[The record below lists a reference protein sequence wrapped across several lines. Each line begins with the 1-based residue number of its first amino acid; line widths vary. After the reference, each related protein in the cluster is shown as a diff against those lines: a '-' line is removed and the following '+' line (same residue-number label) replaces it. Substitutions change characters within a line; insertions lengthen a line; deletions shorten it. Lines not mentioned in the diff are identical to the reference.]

1 MKIGT
6 AGSIVV
12 TEEQKQEL
20 AELGH
25 ALFACPEL
33 GFKEVKSSGILT
45 SFLVKE
51 GISVETGLSVT
62 GLKAQLG
69 TGKGYHIALVADMDA
84 LEVRIE
90 DRPCAFHSCGHSIQT
105 AVMAYAMKLLKERGI
120 AEKSGGRVSFIAAPA
135 EEFIDLDSR
144 RAMQKNG
151 QIQYLSGKQDMIANG
166 VFDDVDCVISMH
178 VNGDSGDLM
187 FDIQSTLAGFT
198 VKKAVFHGKAS
209 HSGAAPHLGRNAL
222 HAASLTMD
230 AVAYMKDQFPSEAGL
245 QIHPVLTSCGGSVN
259 VIPEEAVLETY
270 IRANTLE
277 MLLEAE
283 KKFDDCVIH
292 CAKALGMT
300 AQIEQTTGYMPL
312 RQSEGIS
319 SVIYRQMLSLCR
331 EEQIVKQV
339 VSGASGDI
347 GDLGYLI
354 PAVQFGFS
362 GISGRIHSAEFAV
375 SDEEN
380 VYFNTL
386 KIVTAAVE
394 EILTNP
400 ELQVKNPDF
409 LKKKE
414 FYMKEWLH
422 HPLEEQKKE

>member
-178 VNGDSGDLM
+178 VNGDSEDLM

-312 RQSEGIS
+312 RQSEEIS
-319 SVIYRQMLSLCR
+319 SVIHRQMLSLCR

-362 GISGRIHSAEFAV
+362 GISGRIHSAEFVV

>member
-6 AGSIVV
+6 AGSILV

-51 GISVETGLSVT
+51 GIPVETGLSVT

-84 LEVRIE
+84 LEVRAE
-90 DRPCAFHSCGHSIQT
+90 DRLCAFHSCGHSIQT

-144 RAMQKNG
+144 RAMKREG
-151 QIQYLSGKQDMIANG
+151 KIQYFSGKQDMIANG

-178 VNGDSGDLM
+178 VNGDSGDLK
-187 FDIQSTLAGFT
+187 FDIQSALAGFT
-198 VKKAVFHGKAS
+198 VKKAVFHGTAS

-245 QIHPVLTSCGGSVN
+245 QMHPVLTSCGGSVN
-259 VIPEEAVLETY
+259 VIPEKAVLETY

-292 CAKALGMT
+292 CARALGMT

-312 RQSEGIS
+312 RQSEEIS
-319 SVIYRQMLSLCR
+319 AVIHRQMLSLCR

-362 GISGRIHSAEFAV
+362 GISGRIHSAEFTV

-380 VYFNTL
+380 AYFNTL

>member
-6 AGSIVV
+6 AGSILV

-51 GISVETGLSVT
+51 GIPVETGLSVT

-84 LEVRIE
+84 LEVRAG

-144 RAMQKNG
+144 RAMKREG
-151 QIQYLSGKQDMIANG
+151 KIQYFSGKQDMIANG
-166 VFDDVDCVISMH
+166 IFDDVDCVISMH
-178 VNGDSGDLM
+178 VNGDSGDLK
-187 FDIQSTLAGFT
+187 FDIQSALTGFT
-198 VKKAVFHGKAS
+198 VKKAVFHGTAS

-230 AVAYMKDQFPSEAGL
+230 AVAYMKDQFPPEAGL

-312 RQSEGIS
+312 RQSEEIS
-319 SVIYRQMLSLCR
+319 AVIHRQMLSLCR

-362 GISGRIHSAEFAV
+362 GISGRIHSAEFTV

-422 HPLEEQKKE
+422 HPLEEQKRE

>member
-51 GISVETGLSVT
+51 GIPVETGLSVT

-245 QIHPVLTSCGGSVN
+245 QIHPVITSCGGSVN

-277 MLLEAE
+277 TLLEAE

-312 RQSEGIS
+312 CQSEEIS
-319 SVIYRQMLSLCR
+319 SVIHRQMLSLCR

-375 SDEEN
+375 SNEEN

>member
-6 AGSIVV
+6 AGSMVL

-45 SFLVKE
+45 SFLIKE
-51 GISVETGLSVT
+51 GFSVETGLSVT
-62 GLKAQLG
+62 GLKAGLG
-69 TGKGYHIALVADMDA
+69 TGDGYHIALVADMDA
-84 LEVRIE
+84 LEVRIQ
-90 DRPCAFHSCGHSIQT
+90 DQPCAFHSCGHSIQT

-135 EEFIDLDSR
+135 EEFIDFDSR
-144 RAMQKNG
+144 RAMQKEG
-151 QIQYLSGKQDMIANG
+151 KIQYFSGKQDMIANG

-178 VNGDSGDLM
+178 VNGDSGELM
-187 FDIQSTLAGFT
+187 FDVQSSLAGFA
-198 VKKAVFHGKAS
+198 VKKAVFHGRAS

-222 HAASLTMD
+222 HAASLAMN
-230 AVAYMKDQFPSEAGL
+230 AIAYMKDQFPAEAGL
-245 QIHPVLTSCGGSVN
+245 QLHPVLTSCGGSVN

-277 MLLEAE
+277 TLLEAE

-292 CAKALGMT
+292 CARALGMT
-300 AQIEQTTGYMPL
+300 AQVERTAGYMPL
-312 RQSEGIS
+312 HQSEEIS
-319 SVIYRQMLSLCR
+319 DVIHRQMLSLCR
-331 EEQIVKQV
+331 EDQIVKQV

-354 PAVQFGFS
+354 PSVQFGFS
-362 GISGRIHSAEFAV
+362 GISGRIHSAEF
-375 SDEEN
+375 SISNEEN
-380 VYFNTL
+380 AYFNTL

-394 EILTNP
+394 EILTHP

-409 LKKKE
+409 SEKKN
-414 FYMKEWLH
+414 FYMKEWLRR
-422 HPLEEQKKE
+422 PSEEKNME

>member
-1 MKIGT
+1 MKMGT
-6 AGSIVV
+6 ADSIVI

-33 GFKEVKSSGILT
+33 GFKEVKSGEILT

-51 GISVETGLSVT
+51 GIAAETGLSVT
-62 GLKAQLG
+62 GLRAQLG
-69 TGKGYHIALVADMDA
+69 SGEGYHIALVADMDA
-84 LEVRIE
+84 LEVRMQ
-90 DRPCAFHSCGHSIQT
+90 DKLCAFHSCGHSIQT
-105 AVMAYAMKLLKERGI
+105 AVMAYAMKLLKERNI
-120 AEKSGGRVSFIAAPA
+120 AEQSGGRVSFIAAPA

-144 RAMQKNG
+144 KAMKREG
-151 QIQYLSGKQDMIANG
+151 RIRYFSGKQDMIANG
-166 VFDDVDCVISMH
+166 IFDDVDCVISMH
-178 VNGDSGDLM
+178 VNGDGKERK
-187 FDIQSTLAGFT
+187 FDIQSSLAGFT
-198 VKKAVFHGKAS
+198 VKKVIFHGQAS

-222 HAASLTMD
+222 HAASLAMD
-230 AVAYMKDQFPSEAGL
+230 AVAYMKDQFPAEAGL

-277 MLLEAE
+277 TLLEAE
-283 KKFDDCVIH
+283 KKFDSCVTH
-292 CAKALGMT
+292 CAEALGMT
-300 AQIEQTTGYMPL
+300 ASVEQTTGYMPL
-312 RQSEGIS
+312 CQSKEIS
-319 SVIYRQMLSLCR
+319 EVIHRQMLSLCR
-331 EEQIVKQV
+331 EDQIVKQV

-354 PAVQFGFS
+354 PTVQFGFS

-400 ELQVKNPDF
+400 KLQVKNPDF

-422 HPLEEQKKE
+422 HSSEEQLKE